1 MPISPK
7 PPSSPRFSTASLLEI
22 PSSSSSSHSS
32 SSHAHPSQRGSLLRS
47 PSPSHQSLLPSSSSS
62 RSSSPSPS
70 SFLDS
75 LMPNHPP
82 TGRSVSS
89 GSQLGLSVGGGP
101 SSPIGQTFQK
111 VALAGA
117 TLKAKLARTVSAAS
131 RPRKQSLLGED
142 NKDDNGVLP
151 SMQQRVGGRKG
162 WRTSAMESLW
172 WLVSSSSFFLSS
184 FVPLLRRTRSRSRTS
199 QRFLWELPLV
209 GRTTSYSKAC

>member
-22 PSSSSSSHSS
+22 PSSSSSHSS
-32 SSHAHPSQRGSLLRS
+32 SSHAHPSQQHYQIQRSSSGSLLRS

-75 LMPNHPP
+75 LMPNRPP
-82 TGRSVSS
+82 AGRSVSP

-172 WLVSSSSFFLSS
+172 WLIFWSAV
-184 FVPLLRRTRSRSRTS
+184 VIYLRALGGFGA
-199 QRFLWELPLV
+199 QEAALWEDKKI
-209 GRTTSYSKAC
+209 TN